1 MRNQNKPVK
10 PLDDRIKTKEE
21 IAAMIE
27 NMMST
32 DENGEPEKKDMS
44 KAV

>member
-10 PLDDRIKTKEE
+10 LLDDRIKTKEE
-21 IAAMIE
+21 ISAMIE
-27 NMMST
+27 NMMNT
-32 DENGEPEKKDMS
+32 DENGNPEKKEIS

>member
-1 MRNQNKPVK
+1 MQNQNKPVK
-10 PLDDRIKTKEE
+10 PLDDRTKTNEE
-21 IAAMIE
+21 IAAMIQ

-32 DENGEPEKKDMS
+32 DENGNPEKEEIS

>member
-1 MRNQNKPVK
+1 MQNQNKPVK
-10 PLDDRIKTKEE
+10 PLDDRIKTNEE
-21 IAAMIE
+21 IAAIIK

-32 DENGEPEKKDMS
+32 DENGNPEKEEIS

>member
-10 PLDDRIKTKEE
+10 LLDDRVKTKEE
-21 IAAMIE
+21 ISAMIE

-32 DENGEPEKKDMS
+32 DENGNPEKKEIS
-44 KAV
+44 KTV

>member
-10 PLDDRIKTKEE
+10 LLDDSIKSKEE

-32 DENGEPEKKDMS
+32 DENGNPEKKEIS